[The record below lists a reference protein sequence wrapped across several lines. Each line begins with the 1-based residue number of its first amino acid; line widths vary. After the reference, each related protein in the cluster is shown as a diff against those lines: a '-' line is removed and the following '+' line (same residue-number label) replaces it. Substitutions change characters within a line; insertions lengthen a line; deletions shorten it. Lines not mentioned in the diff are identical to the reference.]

1 MMRRRALLAPL
12 AAWLAALALLTGACG
27 GDLTSP
33 FAAVA
38 VTYDAG
44 KHQYKLAQVQV
55 TTLNGSLRHLQGSS
69 GTVRAGGSV
78 RVVEAAIAQKGAT
91 VAALRAQFITA
102 PPQEVNLSWSVLND
116 IVYPEDF
123 ASLEL
128 LSGYYN
134 LEKARLKFQGDFG
147 LATLPAMPIVA
158 HAAVLDDGGLNPI
171 ATGELYYPPLATFF
185 FPVASSSDAQ
195 LPLVFNPG
203 AVAHALAHEAIAQ
216 LVWGGATVAAPETG
230 PAKDPQWNSA
240 RHVARSMA
248 EGLADYLG
256 VATTEDTRWFY
267 YSEQQRAATS
277 ALDVIRC
284 GSPDMLQALPVDD
297 GVAPYNPYPLGTV
310 LAGALWE
317 ASQGSGVQT
326 IAKGVLAALPD
337 IGARVAGDA
346 SQLNVALVLDALA
359 KAAAPDQKNELCG
372 LFLNRFAKLSVT
384 SLPSCSA
391 PVPHQECQ

>member
-1 MMRRRALLAPL
+1 MMGRRAAVAAVALLA
-12 AAWLAALALLTGACG
+12 GACA

-44 KHQYKLAQVQV
+44 KHQYKLAQVPV
-55 TTLNGSLRHLQGSS
+55 TTMTGSLRHLQGSA
-69 GTVRAGGSV
+69 GTVRAGGTV
-78 RVVEAAIAQKGAT
+78 RVVEAALAQKGAT
-91 VAALRAQFITA
+91 VDVLRAQFITA
-102 PPQEVNLSWSVLND
+102 QPQEVNLSWSVLND

-134 LEKARLKFQGDFG
+134 LEKARSKFQSEFG

-158 HAAVLDDGGLNPI
+158 HATVLDDRGLSPLGP
-171 ATGELYYPPLATFF
+171 GELYYPPLATFY
-185 FPVASSSDAQ
+185 FPVPTSADVQ

-203 AVAHALAHEAIAQ
+203 AVAHALGHEAVAQ
-216 LVWGGATVAAPETG
+216 LVWGGAPVAAPETG
-230 PAKDPQWNSA
+230 PAKDPQWNRA
-240 RHVARSMA
+240 RHVARSMT

-256 VATTEDTRWFY
+256 VATTGDPRWFDH
-267 YSEQQRAATS
+267 SEQQRAAQS

-284 GSPDMLQALPVDD
+284 STPDMLQALPVDD
-297 GVAPYNPYPLGTV
+297 DLAPYNPFPLGTV
-310 LAGALWE
+310 LAAALWE
-317 ASQGSGVQT
+317 ASQGSVPQV

-337 IGARVAGDA
+337 IAARVSSDA
-346 SQLNVALVLDALA
+346 SQLNLALVLDALV
-359 KAAAPDQKNELCG
+359 KAAAPEQQNELCG
-372 LFLNRFAKLSVT
+372 LFLNRFSKLSVT

>member
-1 MMRRRALLAPL
+1 MVPL
-12 AAWLAALALLTGACG
+12 AAWPAALALLTGACA

-55 TTLNGSLRHLQGSS
+55 TTLTGSLRHLQGSS
-69 GTVRAGGSV
+69 GTVRAGGNV
-78 RVVEAAIAQKGAT
+78 RVVEGAVAQKGAT
-91 VAALRAQFITA
+91 VEALRTQFITA
-102 PPQEVNLSWSVLND
+102 APEEVNLSWSVLND

-123 ASLEL
+123 PSLEL

-134 LEKARLKFQGDFG
+134 LEKARAAFRDFG

-158 HAAVLDDGGLNPI
+158 HAAVLDDAGLNPI
-171 ATGELYYPPLATFF
+171 ASGELYYPPLGTFY
-185 FPVASSSDAQ
+185 FPVASAADAQ

-203 AVAHALAHEAIAQ
+203 AVAHALGHEAVAQ
-216 LVWGGATVAAPETG
+216 LIWAGAPVAAPETG

-256 VATTEDTRWFY
+256 VATTGDPRWFDH
-267 YSEQQRAATS
+267 SEQQRAAQS

-284 GSPDMLQALPVDD
+284 GTPDMLQALPVDD
-297 GVAPYNPYPLGTV
+297 GVAPYDPYPLGTV

-337 IGARVAGDA
+337 IGTRVSADA

-359 KAAAPDQKNELCG
+359 KAAAPEQQNELCG
-372 LFLNRFAKLSVT
+372 LFLNRFAKLSVM